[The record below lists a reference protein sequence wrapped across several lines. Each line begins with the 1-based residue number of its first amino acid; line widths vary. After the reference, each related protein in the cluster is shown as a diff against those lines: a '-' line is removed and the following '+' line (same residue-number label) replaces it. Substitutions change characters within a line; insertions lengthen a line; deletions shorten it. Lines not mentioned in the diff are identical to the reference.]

1 MTQFKEGSLKYMF
14 KRLQRGDVGT
24 KIINLRVLCIVIQ
37 NAQIKPG

>member
-14 KRLQRGDVGT
+14 KRLQKGDVGT

-37 NAQIKPG
+37 KTQIKTG

>member
-24 KIINLRVLCIVIQ
+24 NLINLRVLCIVIQ
-37 NAQIKPG
+37 NAQIKTG

>member
-1 MTQFKEGSLKYMF
+1 MTQFKEVSLKYMF

-37 NAQIKPG
+37 KTQIKTG